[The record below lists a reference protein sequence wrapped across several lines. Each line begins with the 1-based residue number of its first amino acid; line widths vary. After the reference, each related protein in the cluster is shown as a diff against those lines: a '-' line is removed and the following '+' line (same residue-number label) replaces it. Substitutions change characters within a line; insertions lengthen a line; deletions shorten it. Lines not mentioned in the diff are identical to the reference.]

1 MPQRYGISYYLD
13 MLFPVIPEWPHS
25 DLHEMWYLAEQ
36 NYVSKSSQYSVEKIT
51 APKYSMV
58 IFSCYEGVNVVA
70 VQNGLLLP
78 KNVSENNFV
87 ICK

>member
-1 MPQRYGISYYLD
+1 MSFR
-13 MLFPVIPEWPHS
+13 VIPEWPHS

-36 NYVSKSSQYSVEKIT
+36 ISQYSVAKIT

-78 KNVSENNFV
+78 NNVCENNFV
-87 ICK
+87 ICL